1 METAPQGSA
10 NRAAGSAAE
19 AMPANDEMDA
29 PVDSGNLLA

>member
-10 NRAAGSAAE
+10 AD
-19 AMPANDEMDA
+19 AMPAKSEMDA